1 MAAAAITMG
10 AIVPASVVVAIIT
23 APAIIEAIVG
33 TPAVIVAVII
43 GTAAVVAVIVASSDS
58 AVIAVIAGRTRRLR
72 PGPTHAACARSH
84 FSRKNTRPVHHPTN
98 HLGTPAVPWKLRAQ
112 SAFPISRK
120 KDKEPTRGAMLGNSV
135 LLTVLAFSPTLQRY
149 GAAPT
154 AAASAVGTR
163 PCVATMGLFDA
174 FKKGFENKDYSQS
187 PGTYEQTNALSRRFE
202 CALPSACCLIAD
214 ALCSNGY
221 DTAATIT

>member
-1 MAAAAITMG
+1 MTGTSPNQESRRPYGALLTEG
-10 AIVPASVVVAIIT
+10 AICQIS
-23 APAIIEAIVG
+23 EF
-33 TPAVIVAVII
+33 
-43 GTAAVVAVIVASSDS
+43 AAQE
-58 AVIAVIAGRTRRLR
+58 R
-72 PGPTHAACARSH
+72 
-84 FSRKNTRPVHHPTN
+84 
-98 HLGTPAVPWKLRAQ
+98 
-112 SAFPISRK
+112 
-120 KDKEPTRGAMLGNSV
+120 PTRGRMLGNSV

>member
-1 MAAAAITMG
+1 
-10 AIVPASVVVAIIT
+10 
-23 APAIIEAIVG
+23 
-33 TPAVIVAVII
+33 
-43 GTAAVVAVIVASSDS
+43 
-58 AVIAVIAGRTRRLR
+58 
-72 PGPTHAACARSH
+72 
-84 FSRKNTRPVHHPTN
+84 
-98 HLGTPAVPWKLRAQ
+98 
-112 SAFPISRK
+112 
-120 KDKEPTRGAMLGNSV
+120 MLGNSV

-202 CALPSACCLIAD
+202 CALPAACCLIAD

>member
-1 MAAAAITMG
+1 MPRA
-10 AIVPASVVVAIIT
+10 
-23 APAIIEAIVG
+23 
-33 TPAVIVAVII
+33 
-43 GTAAVVAVIVASSDS
+43 
-58 AVIAVIAGRTRRLR
+58 
-72 PGPTHAACARSH
+72 ARSH

-135 LLTVLAFSPTLQRY
+135 LLTVLAFSPKLQRY

-202 CALPSACCLIAD
+202 CALPAACCLIAD
-214 ALCSNGY
+214 ALPFLAGAHRMSSSRLRRKHSRSRMRLPPEH
-221 DTAATIT
+221 ATLRRPRPNIRPARHRLVVAS